1 MSDRIGPIPIPGAI
15 DCHVHLMPERLL
27 EAIRGALADELG
39 WSFSHPVDRRGIEA
53 CLRSAG
59 VKRYFALPYAHE
71 AGMAGELNAWVIDQA
86 RDSEMAVPF
95 ATVHGEDDVAAVVE
109 EAFEAGARG
118 LKFQCPVQ
126 DCGPADP
133 RLDPAFEL
141 CAAYDRPVL
150 FHAGTAPAYEDHPA
164 VGFDAFEQFVE
175 SYPDVRACAAHL
187 GTYEHDRFLAL
198 AREEAS
204 VYLDTTMALSP
215 RSPAYMGFDPSV
227 VTDDEIAA
235 TAASLMYGT
244 DFPSLPYEYAAE
256 RRGILDRD
264 LPSAAL
270 TDLFR
275 ETALRFLG
283 ER

>member
-1 MSDRIGPIPIPGAI
+1 MSDEVDPVPVPGAI

-27 EAIRGALADELG
+27 EAIREALVDELG

-53 CLRSAG
+53 RLRSAG
-59 VKRYFALPYAHE
+59 VERYFALPYAHE
-71 AGMAGELNAWVIDQA
+71 PGVAEGLNEWVVDRA

-109 EAFEAGARG
+109 DAFEAGARG

-141 CAAYDRPVL
+141 CAEYDRPIL

-187 GTYEHDRFLAL
+187 GTYEHERFLAL

-215 RSPAYMGFDPSV
+215 RSPTYMGFDPSV
-227 VTDDEIAA
+227 VGDDEIAA
-235 TAASLMYGT
+235 AAASLMYGT
-244 DFPSLPYEYAAE
+244 DFPSLPYEYADE

-264 LPSAAL
+264 LPSSAVA
-270 TDLFR
+270 DLFR